1 VVRRWD
7 ALARR
12 RRAHLAE
19 LHDSGRWRR
28 YYSEEVFLGQLREA
42 VAEVEGWRAMVKPT
56 DGDITAPLDLG
67 GKRPTRA
74 A

>member
-1 VVRRWD
+1 MVQCLEFHSTE
-7 ALARR
+7 AI
-12 RRAHLAE
+12 
-19 LHDSGRWRR
+19 SI
-28 YYSEEVFLGQLREA
+28 QA

-56 DGDITAPLDLG
+56 DADITAPLDLG